1 MLKPPSTRSKASRRM
16 SSLQTNLATLQE
28 RIATACQRAGR
39 DPASVKLVAVT
50 KGVPVDRI
58 REAYHCGLRAFGE
71 NYWQEARTK
80 LDQLPSDIEWH
91 FIGHLQT
98 NKVKY
103 VVGRFQLLHIVDRVS
118 LMQEIQRVASNRG
131 VVQPVLIEV
140 RLAEAATRAGVAP
153 DEALAL
159 AESVL
164 SQPNLQL
171 QGLMGI
177 APLTEDA
184 TRIRQA
190 FRTLRRLFEQLPAP
204 NRRWLSMGMSHD
216 FEIALEEGANLL
228 RIGTA
233 LFGARP

>member
-1 MLKPPSTRSKASRRM
+1 M
-16 SSLQTNLATLQE
+16 SNLQANLATLQE

-58 REAYHCGLRAFGE
+58 REAYSCGLRAFGE

-80 LDQLPSDIEWH
+80 LDLLPRDIEWH

-131 VVQPVLIEV
+131 IVQPVLIEV
-140 RLAEAATRAGVAP
+140 RLSEEATRAGVAP
-153 DEALAL
+153 EEALAL

-164 SQPNLQL
+164 GQPNLQL

-177 APLTEDA
+177 APLTDDA
-184 TRIRQA
+184 ARIRQA

-204 NRRWLSMGMSHD
+204 NRQWLSMGMSHD

-233 LFGARP
+233 LFGARS